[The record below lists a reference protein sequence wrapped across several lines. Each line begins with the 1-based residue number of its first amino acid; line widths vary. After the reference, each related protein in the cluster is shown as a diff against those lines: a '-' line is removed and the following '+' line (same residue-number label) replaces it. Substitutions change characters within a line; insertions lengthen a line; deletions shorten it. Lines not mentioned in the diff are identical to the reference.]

1 MEIYD
6 VLINVNIDNVSCKYV
21 CLDKVQQSNL
31 VHSCEVRPI
40 KVLLW
45 LKVLYEAY
53 RSKHVCNM
61 QDMNAAAFSNIYW
74 SNM

>member
-21 CLDKVQQSNL
+21 CLDNVQESNL

-40 KVLLW
+40 KI
-45 LKVLYEAY
+45 LKVLSEAY
-53 RSKHVCNM
+53 TSKLVCNM